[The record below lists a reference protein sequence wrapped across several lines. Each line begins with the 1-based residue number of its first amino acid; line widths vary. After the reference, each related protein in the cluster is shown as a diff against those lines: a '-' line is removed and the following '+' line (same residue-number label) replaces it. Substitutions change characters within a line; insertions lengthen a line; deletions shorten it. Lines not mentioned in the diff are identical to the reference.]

1 MRVSQKIIKILNFL
15 KNLSIIAFA
24 KNNLKMKNVVVYSVL
39 NEEPHEQDFVTFGL
53 LILNPE
59 PIRLSI

>member
-1 MRVSQKIIKILNFL
+1 MRVSQKIIKILNFF